1 MGRYRRVNSYKIMQ
15 DYEMTAKHLRMF
27 SAMAN
32 TKKHRSRFFRINE
45 SKIENNI
52 LSSKM
57 TNKEKN
63 LLLKYIH
70 NRDYHKIY
78 CYALILKEKY
88 TKKHLKYENRMDILF
103 MTIEDKNVF
112 YA

>member
-1 MGRYRRVNSYKIMQ
+1 MGRYRRVNSYKIMK
-15 DYEMTAKHLRMF
+15 DYEMTATHLKVL
-27 SAMAN
+27 SAMAD
-32 TKKHRSRFFRINE
+32 TKKNRDRFFRINE
-45 SKIENNI
+45 DKIEDNI

-63 LLLKYIH
+63 RLLMYIH
-70 NRDYHKIY
+70 NRDYHEIY
-78 CYALILKEKY
+78 CYALILREKY
-88 TKKHLKYENRMDILF
+88 AKKHLEYENRMDILF

>member
-1 MGRYRRVNSYKIMQ
+1 MGRYRRVSSFKIMK
-15 DYEMTAKHLRMF
+15 DYEETATHLKMF
-27 SAMAN
+27 STMAN
-32 TKKHRSRFFRINE
+32 IKKHRSRFFRINE
-45 SKIENNI
+45 DKIENNI

-63 LLLKYIH
+63 QLLKHIH
-70 NRDYHKIY
+70 NRDYHKIH
-78 CYALILKEKY
+78 CYALKLEEKY
-88 TKKHLKYENRMDILF
+88 REKHLEYNRRMDVLF

>member
-1 MGRYRRVNSYKIMQ
+1 MGRYRRVNSYKIMK
-15 DYEMTAKHLRMF
+15 DYEATAKHLKYF
-27 SAMAN
+27 SVFAD
-32 TKKHRSRFFRINE
+32 KKDRRFFDINE
-45 SKIENNI
+45 DKIEKNI

-63 LLLKYIH
+63 QLLKHIH
-70 NRDYHKIY
+70 NKDYHKIY
-78 CYALILKEKY
+78 CYATILKEKY
-88 TKKHLKYENRMDILF
+88 LKKHLEYNKRMDTLF

>member
-1 MGRYRRVNSYKIMQ
+1 MGKYKRVNSYKIMK
-15 DYEMTAKHLRMF
+15 DYETTAKHLKYF
-27 SAMAN
+27 SVFAD
-32 TKKHRSRFFRINE
+32 KKDRRFFNINE
-45 SKIENNI
+45 DKIEDNI

-63 LLLKYIH
+63 QLLKYIH

-78 CYALILKEKY
+78 CYALKLEEKY
-88 TKKHLKYENRMDILF
+88 KKKYLEYNKRIDILF